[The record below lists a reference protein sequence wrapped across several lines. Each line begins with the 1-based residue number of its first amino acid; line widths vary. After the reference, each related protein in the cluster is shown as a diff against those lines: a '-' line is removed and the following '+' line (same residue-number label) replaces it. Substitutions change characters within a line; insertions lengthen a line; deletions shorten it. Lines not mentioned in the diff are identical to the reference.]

1 MDSIELNGE
10 FSGVISGTGHRE
22 ELSGI
27 FGTELSDHL
36 SQIMDA
42 YPHISAILD
51 QNRRIILS
59 NQHLVNAAGLEN
71 LESIVQERLGDVMN
85 CIHHDEKG
93 GCGLS
98 DSCRLC
104 NIVNTIIE
112 SQVKKRKVSRECRVT
127 TRSDGKLVF
136 HDFQVTC
143 SPIHLRDKSYTLL
156 NLVDISSEKRNQM
169 LENLFFHDILNR
181 LGGLTGII
189 QMIKS
194 ENTQPDLNEYIDVL
208 DTIGEL
214 VIEDIQIQRFLK
226 AAENANLILNV
237 REHSSLEVV
246 ESVRKQI
253 AYSPVMKSRKIEL
266 STTCEDFTLRTDS
279 ALLKRILLNMT
290 KNAAE
295 AIDDHG
301 TITIGC
307 HLTGNS
313 ASFRVNNKGII
324 PEDVR
329 YQIFQRSFSTK
340 GHGRGLGTYSMKLF
354 GENYLKGKVYFHS
367 EEPKGTTFYIDLP
380 LHPDISMPPK
390 AS

>member
-1 MDSIELNGE
+1 MNGKY
-10 FSGVISGTGHRE
+10 SGVVTGTGYRG

-27 FGTELSDHL
+27 FGTELSDYL
-36 SQIMDA
+36 SQFMDA

-51 QNRRIILS
+51 HDRKILLS
-59 NQHLVNAAGLEN
+59 NQHLVNTAGLEN

-104 NIVNTIIE
+104 NIVNTIVE
-112 SQVKKRKVSRECRVT
+112 SQVKKRKISRECRVT
-127 TRSDGKLVF
+127 TRSQGKLVF

-143 SPIHLRDKSYTLL
+143 SPIKLLDKSFTLL

-194 ENTQPDLNEYIDVL
+194 ENTQAELNEYIDVL

-214 VIEDIQIQRFLK
+214 VVEDIQIQRFLK
-226 AAENANLILNV
+226 AAESASLILNV
-237 REHSSLEVV
+237 RELSALEVI
-246 ESVRKQI
+246 ESVRKQVL
-253 AYSPVMKSRKIEL
+253 YSPVMKSRKIEFC
-266 STTCEDFTLRTDS
+266 TRCDDFSIRTDS

-301 TITIGC
+301 TITLGC
-307 HLTGNS
+307 HLSGNT
-313 ASFRVNNKGII
+313 ASFRVNNMGII

-354 GENYLKGKVYFHS
+354 GENYLQGKVYFQS
-367 EEPKGTTFYIDLP
+367 EEPMGTTFFIDLP
-380 LHPDISMPPK
+380 LHLENTFTRK
-390 AS
+390 TV